1 MKLGKKVVNYYI
13 RTHSLFNITI
23 NPDLEEY
30 LYPSF
35 VRVINDNV
43 LNVRSS
49 TYINLYMIWF

>member
-23 NPDLEEY
+23 NPDLKEY

-43 LNVRSS
+43 LNVRNS
-49 TYINLYMIWF
+49 TYINLYIIWF

>member
-13 RTHSLFNITI
+13 RTHSLFNVII

>member
-43 LNVRSS
+43 LNVRNS

>member
-43 LNVRSS
+43 LNVKNG

>member
-35 VRVINDNV
+35 VRVINNNV
-43 LNVRSS
+43 LNVRNS